1 MTLAIV
7 CGTPEPGRDGI
18 GDHSR
23 LLAAALKA
31 RGVPAVLVGMSD
43 GIIGTGTHQERQE
56 ALGQTIEVL
65 RLSRQR
71 PLAER
76 IPDAIRF
83 LDSVGAHH
91 LLFAFV
97 VYDYGQ
103 RGIMWQASRLLPRVA
118 AGRTASILFHE
129 TWIGEEDGAGPYVR
143 SIGKMQR
150 WMVKR
155 FVRTLHP
162 ARTYTTNAA
171 YRAMLGQIGIDAQIV
186 PHFGNVP
193 PGTQNAASWL
203 PAELAAAGFDVGPGG
218 LDGLY
223 LVGLFGA
230 LYPGLDIPSLLPMLD
245 AAARKTGRRL
255 CIVAIGRM
263 GGRLSEWQAW
273 RQKHGV
279 LYGLV
284 TVGERSPDMISQFIN
299 SLDLAIAAT
308 SLAQIGKS
316 GTAAAFLEH
325 GIPTLVPVET
335 THYRFF
341 PDETVGLPESFL
353 RVTPDI
359 VDRLAAIKRGPQRH
373 LLDALA
379 DRLAVDLR
387 DQ

>member
-1 MTLAIV
+1 MTLAII

-31 RGVPAVLVGMSD
+31 RGLPTVLVGMSD
-43 GIIGTGTHQERQE
+43 GIIEAEARQESQE

-76 IPDAIRF
+76 IPDARRF
-83 LDSVGAHH
+83 LDRVGVRH

-97 VYDYGQ
+97 LYDYGH
-103 RGIMWQASRLLPRVA
+103 RGIMWQAAPLLPRVA

-129 TWIGEEDGAGPYVR
+129 TWIGEEDGASLYIR
-143 SIGKMQR
+143 SVGRMQR
-150 WMVKR
+150 FMVKR
-155 FVRTLHP
+155 FVRTLDP
-162 ARTYTTNAA
+162 VRIYTTNAT

-203 PAELAAAGFDVGPGG
+203 PAALASAGVDIGPSG

-223 LVGLFGA
+223 LVGLFGS
-230 LYPGLDIPSLLPMLD
+230 LYPGLDVPRLLPMLD
-245 AAARKTGRRL
+245 TVARNAGRRL
-255 CIVAIGRM
+255 CIVAIGHM
-263 GGRLSEWQAW
+263 GARLPQWQAW
-273 RQKHGV
+273 RHAHGAR
-279 LYGLV
+279 YGLIDL
-284 TVGERSPDMISQFIN
+284 GEQPPDMISQFLN

-325 GIPTLVPVET
+325 GVPTLVPVET

-387 DQ
+387 GQ